1 MSKRTVFVVSDR
13 TGITA
18 EVLSHSLLTQFPDV
32 KFHTRALPFIDTP
45 EKMVH
50 VVREINEAADND
62 NARPL
67 IFATF
72 VSPQLFEGIRQAR
85 GFFVDLFG
93 TFLKPLETELQS
105 ASSHQIG
112 HSHGVVDRDRYTS
125 RISAVHYA
133 MDCDDGVSIDD
144 YSKADLIILGV
155 SRTGKTPV
163 CLYLAIHFGLFCAN
177 YPLTEE
183 DFNDGALPAI
193 LQPFRGR
200 LFGLTINSERLCQI
214 RTERRPDSRYSSRQQ
229 CEYELAQ
236 GQATFRRHTI
246 SFADTTQMSIEEIGT
261 TILQKM
267 EIRRELLG

>member
-1 MSKRTVFVVSDR
+1 LSKRTVFVVSDR

-18 EVLSHSLLTQFPDV
+18 EILSHSLLTQFPDV
-32 KFHTRALPFIDTP
+32 IFHTKALPFVDTP
-45 EKMVH
+45 EKVAEA
-50 VVREINEAADND
+50 VRQINEAND
-62 NARPL
+62 IDTARPL
-67 IFATF
+67 VFATF
-72 VSPQLFEGIRQAR
+72 VSQQLFESIQCAH

-93 TFLKPLETELQS
+93 TFLTPLEQELQS
-105 ASSHQIG
+105 KSSHEIG
-112 HSHGVVDRDRYTS
+112 HSYGVIDQDRYTS

-144 YSKADLIILGV
+144 YNKADLIILGV

-183 DFNDGALPAI
+183 DFSDGVLPAI
-193 LQPFRGR
+193 LQPFRGQ
-200 LFGLTINSERLCQI
+200 LFGLTIDSNRLCQI
-214 RTERRPDSRYSSRQQ
+214 RSERRPDSRYSSRQQ

-236 GQATFRRHTI
+236 AQAIFRRQAI
-246 SFADTTQMSIEEIGT
+246 PFADTTQMSIEEIGT

-267 EIRRELLG
+267 EMRRELLG

>member
-1 MSKRTVFVVSDR
+1 MSERTVFVVSDR

-18 EVLSHSLLTQFPDV
+18 EILSHSLLTQFPDV
-32 KFHTRALPFIDTP
+32 IFHTRALPFIDTS
-45 EKMVH
+45 EKVLDA
-50 VVREINEAADND
+50 VREINEAADND
-62 NARPL
+62 QARPL

-72 VSPQLFEGIRQAR
+72 VSPQLFEGLRRAR
-85 GFFVDLFG
+85 GFIVDLFG
-93 TFLKPLETELQS
+93 TFLKPLEMELQS
-105 ASSHQIG
+105 MASHEIG

-183 DFNDGALPAI
+183 DFNDGALPTI
-193 LQPFRGR
+193 LQPFRDR
-200 LFGLTINSERLCQI
+200 LFGLTIDPERLCQI
-214 RTERRPDSRYSSRQQ
+214 RMERRPDSRYSSRQQ

-236 GQATFRRHTI
+236 GQATFRRHAILFT
-246 SFADTTQMSIEEIGT
+246 DTTQMSIEEIGT

-267 EIRRELLG
+267 KIRRELLG

>member
-18 EVLSHSLLTQFPDV
+18 EILSHSLLTQFPNV
-32 KFHTRALPFIDTP
+32 IFHTRALPFVDTP
-45 EKMVH
+45 EKV
-50 VVREINEAADND
+50 VDAVREINEVADND
-62 NARPL
+62 KARPL

-72 VSPQLFEGIRQAR
+72 VSPQLFDGVRRAR
-85 GFFVDLFG
+85 GFFIDLFG
-93 TFLKPLETELQS
+93 TFLEPLEMELQS
-105 ASSHQIG
+105 ASSHEIG

-236 GQATFRRHTI
+236 GQATFRRHAI

-267 EIRRELLG
+267 KIRRELLG

>member
-1 MSKRTVFVVSDR
+1 MSERTVFVVSDR

-18 EVLSHSLLTQFPDV
+18 EILSHSLLTQFPDV
-32 KFHTRALPFIDTP
+32 KFHTRALPFIDTS
-45 EKMVH
+45 EKVLDA
-50 VVREINEAADND
+50 VREINEAADND
-62 NARPL
+62 KVRPL

-72 VSPQLFEGIRQAR
+72 VSPQLFEGLRR
-85 GFFVDLFG
+85 SHGFMVDLFG
-93 TFLKPLETELQS
+93 TFLKPLEMELQS
-105 ASSHQIG
+105 VSSHEIG

-183 DFNDGALPAI
+183 DFNDGVLPTI
-193 LQPFRGR
+193 LQPFRER
-200 LFGLTINSERLCQI
+200 LFGLTIDAERLCQI
-214 RTERRPDSRYSSRQQ
+214 RMERRPNSRYSSRQQ

-236 GQATFRRHTI
+236 GQATFRRHAILFT
-246 SFADTTQMSIEEIGT
+246 DTTQMSIEEIGT

-267 EIRRELLG
+267 KIRRELLG

>member
-1 MSKRTVFVVSDR
+1 MFGVPAVFW
-13 TGITA
+13 
-18 EVLSHSLLTQFPDV
+18 
-32 KFHTRALPFIDTP
+32 
-45 EKMVH
+45 
-50 VVREINEAADND
+50 
-62 NARPL
+62 L
-67 IFATF
+67 IYF
-72 VSPQLFEGIRQAR
+72 
-85 GFFVDLFG
+85 
-93 TFLKPLETELQS
+93 
-105 ASSHQIG
+105 

-214 RTERRPDSRYSSRQQ
+214 RTERRPDSRYASRQQ

-236 GQATFRRHTI
+236 GQATFRRHAI

>member
-1 MSKRTVFVVSDR
+1 
-13 TGITA
+13 
-18 EVLSHSLLTQFPDV
+18 
-32 KFHTRALPFIDTP
+32 
-45 EKMVH
+45 
-50 VVREINEAADND
+50 
-62 NARPL
+62 
-67 IFATF
+67 
-72 VSPQLFEGIRQAR
+72 
-85 GFFVDLFG
+85 
-93 TFLKPLETELQS
+93 
-105 ASSHQIG
+105 
-112 HSHGVVDRDRYTS
+112 
-125 RISAVHYA
+125 

-193 LQPFRGR
+193 LQPFRAR
-200 LFGLTINSERLCQI
+200 LFGLTIESERLCQI

-236 GQATFRRHTI
+236 GQATFRRHSI
-246 SFADTTQMSIEEIGT
+246 SFTDTTQMSIEEIGT

-267 EIRRELLG
+267 KIRRELLG

>member
-32 KFHTRALPFIDTP
+32 IFHTRALPFVDTP
-45 EKMVH
+45 EKV
-50 VVREINEAADND
+50 VDAVREINNAAETDE
-62 NARPL
+62 ARPL

-72 VSPQLFEGIRQAR
+72 VSTQLFEGIRCAH

-93 TFLKPLETELQS
+93 TFLKPLEIELQS
-105 ASSHQIG
+105 VSSHEIG

-133 MDCDDGVSIDD
+133 MDCDDGVSIDA

-183 DFNDGALPAI
+183 DFNDGALPVI
-193 LQPFRGR
+193 LQPFRER
-200 LFGLTINSERLCQI
+200 LFGLTIDSQRLCQI

-267 EIRRELLG
+267 KIRRELLG

>member
-18 EVLSHSLLTQFPDV
+18 EILSHSLLTQFPNV
-32 KFHTRALPFIDTP
+32 TFHTRALPFVDTP
-45 EKMVH
+45 EKV
-50 VVREINEAADND
+50 VDAVREINEAADND
-62 NARPL
+62 RARPL

-72 VSPQLFEGIRQAR
+72 VSPHLFESIRRAR
-85 GFFVDLFG
+85 GFFIDLFG
-93 TFLKPLETELQS
+93 TFLKPLELELQS
-105 ASSHQIG
+105 ASSHEIG

-177 YPLTEE
+177 YPLLKKILMTVHCPQSCRG
-183 DFNDGALPAI
+183 FVSACLALP
-193 LQPFRGR
+193 
-200 LFGLTINSERLCQI
+200 
-214 RTERRPDSRYSSRQQ
+214 
-229 CEYELAQ
+229 
-236 GQATFRRHTI
+236 
-246 SFADTTQMSIEEIGT
+246 
-261 TILQKM
+261 
-267 EIRRELLG
+267 

>member
-1 MSKRTVFVVSDR
+1 LSKRTVFVVSDR

-18 EVLSHSLLTQFPDV
+18 EILSHSLLTQFPDV

-144 YSKADLIILGV
+144 YNKADLIILGV

-193 LQPFRGR
+193 LQPFRAR
-200 LFGLTINSERLCQI
+200 LFGLTIDSERLCQI

-236 GQATFRRHTI
+236 GQATFRRHSI
-246 SFADTTQMSIEEIGT
+246 SFTDTTQMSIEEIGT

-267 EIRRELLG
+267 KIRRELLG

>member
-32 KFHTRALPFIDTP
+32 IFHTRALPFVDSP
-45 EKMVH
+45 EKV
-50 VVREINEAADND
+50 VDAVREINNAAETDE
-62 NARPL
+62 ARPL

-72 VSPQLFEGIRQAR
+72 VSPQLFEGIRCAR

-93 TFLKPLETELQS
+93 TFLKPLEIELQS
-105 ASSHQIG
+105 VSSHEIG

-133 MDCDDGVSIDD
+133 MDCDDGVSIDA

-183 DFNDGALPAI
+183 DFNDGALPVI
-193 LQPFRGR
+193 LQPFRER
-200 LFGLTINSERLCQI
+200 LFGLTIDSQRLCQI
-214 RTERRPDSRYSSRQQ
+214 RTERRPNSRYSSRQQ

-236 GQATFRRHTI
+236 GQATFRRHSI

-267 EIRRELLG
+267 KIRRELLG

>member
-1 MSKRTVFVVSDR
+1 MSERTVFVVSDR

-18 EVLSHSLLTQFPDV
+18 EILSHSLLTQFPDV
-32 KFHTRALPFIDTP
+32 IFHTRALPFIDTS
-45 EKMVH
+45 EKVLDA
-50 VVREINEAADND
+50 VREINEAADND
-62 NARPL
+62 QARPL

-72 VSPQLFEGIRQAR
+72 VSPQLFEGLRRAR
-85 GFFVDLFG
+85 GFIVDLFG
-93 TFLKPLETELQS
+93 TFLKPLEMELQS
-105 ASSHQIG
+105 VSSHEIG

-183 DFNDGALPAI
+183 DFNDGALPTI
-193 LQPFRGR
+193 LQPFRDR
-200 LFGLTINSERLCQI
+200 LFGLTIDPERLCQI
-214 RTERRPDSRYSSRQQ
+214 RTERRPNSRYSARQQ

-236 GQATFRRHTI
+236 GQATFRRHAILYT
-246 SFADTTQMSIEEIGT
+246 DTTQMSIEEIGT

-267 EIRRELLG
+267 KIRRELLG